1 MSVLLHIS
9 DTHFG
14 TEQPQVL
21 EALVTLSLQQKPDVV
36 VLSGDITQRAG
47 SNQFHAARK
56 FTDRLGARVL
66 AIPGN
71 HDIPLFNVMARFLKP
86 YARYSAAY
94 GADLEC
100 VYSSNDLLLVCVN
113 TTRRYRHIHG
123 ELSDVQIN
131 RVAAL
136 LGSARAEQLRVVVVH
151 QPVAVMRAEDTH
163 NLLRGHRQ
171 AQQRWARA
179 GVDIVLGGHIHLP
192 YVMQVQDVERPMW
205 VVQAGTAV
213 SRRVRPEA
221 PNSVN
226 LIRWECSE
234 KLSDIRVSCNAEQWN
249 FDVGSHA
256 FSCVK
261 NTQMHML
268 RCTAQV

>member
-21 EALVTLSLQQKPDVV
+21 EALVTLSLQQQPDVV

-47 SNQFHAARK
+47 VEQFHAARA
-56 FTDRLGARVL
+56 FTGRLRAPVL

-71 HDIPLFNVMARFLKP
+71 HDIALFDVMTRLLSP
-86 YARYSAAY
+86 YARYSAAF
-94 GADLEC
+94 GANLEP
-100 VYSSNDLLLVCVN
+100 VYSSNDLLVACVN

-123 ELSDVQIN
+123 ELSEEQID

-136 LGSARAEQLRVVVVH
+136 LSSARDQQVRVVVVH
-151 QPVAVMRAEDTH
+151 QPIAVVHTEDAH
-163 NLLRGHRQ
+163 NLLRGHRR
-171 AQQRWARA
+171 ALQRWAAA
-179 GVDIVLGGHIHLP
+179 GADIVLGGHIHLP
-192 YVMQVQDVERPMW
+192 YVMRVPDVERPMW

-213 SRRVRPEA
+213 SRRVRPGV

-226 LIRWECSE
+226 VIRWQHAEMLQGL
-234 KLSDIRVSCNAEQWN
+234 KGSCRTEQWD
-249 FDVGSHA
+249 FDA
-256 FSCVK
+256 DMQKFRCVK
-261 NTQMHML
+261 ITDMQTPRPMV
-268 RCTAQV
+268 Q